1 MDLVKLA
8 SVQSCATST
17 LALQLASQPAA
28 VAAAA
33 AATAVDQVAFVAAVV
48 VVFVVSPLKLVVAA
62 YEKNINFSLLLLLVL
77 CAAQIIVRL
86 TNHCTPQMHLSI
98 SYCTSA
104 SVYCV
109 LSVILVMCVCVCVC
123 VVSLPGFILIASAT
137 AAVVVDLAWPSE
149 SQL

>member
-8 SVQSCATST
+8 SVQSCATS
-17 LALQLASQPAA
+17 ASQPAA
-28 VAAAA
+28 VV

-48 VVFVVSPLKLVVAA
+48 VVFVVAPLKLVVAA
-62 YEKNINFSLLLLLVL
+62 YEKNINFSLLLLLLLLLVL

-109 LSVILVMCVCVCVC
+109 LSVILVMTVCVSTWVHLDCFSNSSSSC
-123 VVSLPGFILIASAT
+123 CRCWLSLAKRISVITNRRP
-137 AAVVVDLAWPSE
+137 
-149 SQL
+149 